1 MFERWEYEIPKNT
14 AEADKVEEE
23 VEISLGVITAVEVGF
38 PAGCG
43 GYDWST
49 NESVSLARTRLRRG
63 RDAIAPRSPAGYLA
77 ADDFVIR
84 IEPMLFPVLL
94 GDPILTWELW
104 NLDDTYPHE
113 LWLGI
118 NWLTRDE
125 LEAQLDQ
132 MKALNVNLGGLAAWF
147 RAFFALPGGRL

>member
-14 AEADKVEEE
+14 AEADKILEH

-38 PAGCG
+38 AAGCG

-49 NESVSLARTRLRRG
+49 NESVMLARSRLLWKQS
-63 RDAIAPRSPAGYLA
+63 AIAPRSPSGYLA

-84 IEPMLFPVLL
+84 IEPMLFPILK
-94 GDPILTWELW
+94 GEPILTWELW

-118 NWLTRDE
+118 NWLTKEE
-125 LEAQLDQ
+125 LEKELDQ
-132 MKALNVNLGGLAAWF
+132 MKQLGYSMQSLTQLLATFF
-147 RAFFALPGGRL
+147 RIPWRPV